1 MPTATVLPNSTTAI
15 PAPLDLPKNF
25 EEYDES
31 RRKSFMRVH
40 DFKQAGGRLVG
51 TLCSYAPAEVIE
63 AAGAACVG
71 LCGTSNGPIPAAE
84 TVLPK
89 NLCPLIKSTYGF
101 AFTDQ
106 CPYTYFSDVIVGE
119 TTCDGKK
126 KMYELLDDIKSTYV
140 LHLPNGQLRE
150 HEKDSWYEEVKALKE
165 KLEQMYGVSITDDD
179 LRQAVHN
186 RNLYRKA
193 LLDLFELQATDPCA
207 MTSVELMSTLQAG
220 TFAMDVVAQ
229 AEKIEALVAERRQQQ
244 AEGKSAVPAGAKR
257 IVLSGCPAGG
267 LINKVGKTIDQNG
280 GVIVCL
286 DSCMGER
293 TNSMMIDEDAPDIL
307 RAIADRYLQINCSVM
322 TPNSGRMENT
332 LDMVEK
338 YHADGVVDA
347 VLQACHTFN
356 LESVRMSQAM
366 EERGI
371 PYMKLETDYSDGD
384 MGQVSTRLSAFI
396 EMI

>member
-71 LCGTSNGPIPAAE
+71 LCGTSNAPIPAAE

-126 KMYELLDDIKSTYV
+126 KMYELLNDIKSTYV

-150 HEKDSWYEEVKALKE
+150 HEKDGWYEEVKALKE
-165 KLEQMYGVSITDDD
+165 KLEQMYGIVVTDDD

-286 DSCMGER
+286 DNCMGER
-293 TNSMMIDEDAPDIL
+293 TNSMMVDEDAPDIL
-307 RAIADRYLQINCSVM
+307 RAISDRYLQINCSVM
-322 TPNSGRMENT
+322 TPNPGRVENT
-332 LDMVEK
+332 LAMVEK

-356 LESVRMSQAM
+356 LESVNMGRTL
-366 EERGI
+366 EDRGI

-384 MGQVSTRLSAFI
+384 LGQVSTRLSAFI

>member
-1 MPTATVLPNSTTAI
+1 MPTATILPNSTTAI

-40 DFKQAGGRLVG
+40 DFKQAGGSLVG

-71 LCGTSNGPIPAAE
+71 LCGTSNAPIPAAE

-126 KMYELLDDIKSTYV
+126 KMYELLNDIKSTYV

-150 HEKDSWYEEVKALKE
+150 HEKDGWYEEVKALKE
-165 KLEQMYGVSITDDD
+165 KLEQMYGIVVTDDD

-286 DSCMGER
+286 DNCMGER
-293 TNSMMIDEDAPDIL
+293 TNSMMVDEDAPDIL
-307 RAIADRYLQINCSVM
+307 RAISVM
-322 TPNSGRMENT
+322 TPNPGRVENT
-332 LDMVEK
+332 LAMVEK

-356 LESVRMSQAM
+356 LESVNMGRTL
-366 EERGI
+366 EDRGI

-384 MGQVSTRLSAFI
+384 LGQVSTRLSAFI

>member
-71 LCGTSNGPIPAAE
+71 LCGTSNAPIPAAE

-126 KMYELLDDIKSTYV
+126 KMYELLNDIKSTYV

-150 HEKDSWYEEVKALKE
+150 HEKDGWYEEVKALKE
-165 KLEQMYGVSITDDD
+165 KLEQMYGIVVTDDD

-267 LINKVGKTIDQNG
+267 LINKVGKTLDQNG
-280 GVIVCL
+280 GGIVCL

-322 TPNSGRMENT
+322 TPNPGRVENT
-332 LDMVEK
+332 LAMVEK

-356 LESVRMSQAM
+356 LESVNMGRTL
-366 EERGI
+366 EDRGI

-384 MGQVSTRLSAFI
+384 LGQVSTRLSAFI

>member
-71 LCGTSNGPIPAAE
+71 LCGTSNAPIPAAE

-126 KMYELLDDIKSTYV
+126 KMYELLNDIKPTYV
-140 LHLPNGQLRE
+140 LHLPNGQLRD
-150 HEKDSWYEEVKALKE
+150 HEKDGWYQEVKALKE
-165 KLEQMYGVSITDDD
+165 ELEQLYGITISDDD

-186 RNLYRKA
+186 RNIYRKA
-193 LLDLFELQATDPCA
+193 LLDLFELQATEPAA

-332 LDMVEK
+332 LAMVEK
-338 YHADGVVDA
+338 YHADGVIDA

-356 LESVRMSQAM
+356 LESVRMNQAM
-366 EERGI
+366 EEHGI

-384 MGQVSTRLSAFI
+384 LGQVSTRLSAFI
-396 EMI
+396 EMV